1 VKGSAP
7 DLSCRRVAFLADRF
21 EEMYR
26 CYNRPEYI
34 EPDPV
39 STVRVFPDLIDRE
52 VAGFIASCLAYG
64 RASQIVRSI
73 RRVLGAMGENP
84 GRFLLEADDQRVWEL
99 CKGFRHRF
107 TDSRDLFEL
116 LVSMRNSLKRW
127 GSLEDLFASGVDGS
141 PEKALR
147 GLSRLS
153 RALRSASG
161 ERKNTLLPDP
171 SLGSACKRYHLF
183 LKWMV
188 REDAVD
194 PGGWS
199 CISPADL
206 MVPLDTHMHRIC
218 TVLGLVKRKNA
229 DVGAVVEATWSFR
242 KICPT
247 DPARYDFSL
256 TRFGIRSD
264 LEMKDLIG
272 RCEDPC

>member
-1 VKGSAP
+1 MKGSAS
-7 DLSCRRVAFLADRF
+7 DLSCRRIAFLAERF

-39 STVRVFPDLIDRE
+39 STVRVYPDLLNRE
-52 VAGFIASCLAYG
+52 VAGVIASSLAYG

-84 GRFLLEADDQRVWEL
+84 GGFLIEADDQRVWEI
-99 CKGFRHRF
+99 CNGFRHRF
-107 TDSRDLFEL
+107 TDSRDLYEL
-116 LVSMRNSLKRW
+116 LVSMRNSLKEW
-127 GSLEDLFASGVDGS
+127 GSLENLFASGMDDS
-141 PEKALR
+141 PEKALG

-161 ERKNTLLPDP
+161 ERNNTLLPDP

-199 CISPADL
+199 CMSPADL
-206 MVPLDTHMHRIC
+206 MIPLDTHMHRIC
-218 TVLGLVKRKNA
+218 TVLGLVRRMNP
-229 DVGAVVEATWSFR
+229 DMGAVVEATLSFR
-242 KICPT
+242 KICPA

-264 LEMKDLIG
+264 LEMKDLLG

>member
-1 VKGSAP
+1 MKGSAP
-7 DLSCRRVAFLADRF
+7 DLSSRRTAFLAERF

-39 STVRVFPDLIDRE
+39 SIVRIFPDLLDRE
-52 VAGFIASCLAYG
+52 VAGIVSSCLAYG

-73 RRVLGAMGENP
+73 RRVLGVMGDNP
-84 GRFLLEADDQRVWEL
+84 YGFLIEADDQKVWEV

-107 TDSRDLFEL
+107 TDSRDLFDL
-116 LVSMRNSLKRW
+116 LVSMRNSLREW
-127 GSLEDLFASGVDGS
+127 GSLEDLFASGVDGFG
-141 PEKALR
+141 EKALG

-218 TVLGLVKRKNA
+218 TVLGLVKRRNA
-229 DVGAVVEATWSFR
+229 DIGAVVEATRSFR
-242 KICPT
+242 KICPA

-264 LEMKDLIG
+264 LEMKDLID
-272 RCEDPC
+272 RCEGPC